1 MINVS
6 GAVIKSIRTMAD
18 KSVVVTIDFGELV
31 KLGSFDGLLQM
42 PLIVVVATEETM
54 NEVAQLKED

>member
-6 GAVIKSIRTMAD
+6 GAVIKSIKTMAD

-42 PLIVVVATEETM
+42 PLTVVVATEKTM
-54 NEVAQLKED
+54 NEVAQLNED

>member
-6 GAVIKSIRTMAD
+6 GAVIKSIKTMAD

-42 PLIVVVATEETM
+42 PLTVVVATEETM

>member
-6 GAVIKSIRTMAD
+6 GAVIKSIKTMAD

-42 PLIVVVATEETM
+42 PLTVVVVTEETM

>member
-6 GAVIKSIRTMAD
+6 GAVIKSIKTMAD

-42 PLIVVVATEETM
+42 PLTVVVATEETM
-54 NEVAQLKED
+54 NEVAQLNED

>member
-6 GAVIKSIRTMAD
+6 GAVIKSIKTMAD

-42 PLIVVVATEETM
+42 PLTVVVATEETM
-54 NEVAQLKED
+54 DEVAQLNED

>member
-6 GAVIKSIRTMAD
+6 GAVIKSIKTMAD

-42 PLIVVVATEETM
+42 PLTVVVVTEETM
-54 NEVAQLKED
+54 NEVAQLNED

>member
-6 GAVIKSIRTMAD
+6 GAVIKSIKTMAD

-42 PLIVVVATEETM
+42 PLTIVVATEETM
-54 NEVAQLKED
+54 NEVAQLNED